1 MKFNIKK
8 EYLKNKEI
16 ILYIGFGIL
25 TTLVNYTCYFMGTKI
40 FKINYLYSN
49 VIAWLLSV
57 LFAFFSNKFLVFNS
71 MENSRVLKEFLLF
84 ISARILSGFLE
95 TFLLYIFV
103 GLLKFDDSIVKILV
117 SVLVVISNYYFSKV
131 YVFKKHK

>member
-16 ILYIGFGIL
+16 ILYIIFGIL
-25 TTLVNYTCYFMGTKI
+25 TTLVNYICYFMGTKI

-49 VIAWLLSV
+49 IIAWLLSV

-71 MENSRVLKEFLLF
+71 LENSKVLKEFLLF
-84 ISARILSGFLE
+84 TSARILSGFLE

>member
-25 TTLVNYTCYFMGTKI
+25 TTLVNYICYFMGTKI

-49 VIAWLLSV
+49 IIAWLLSV

-71 MENSRVLKEFLLF
+71 MKNSRVLKEFLLF
-84 ISARILSGFLE
+84 TSARMLSGFLE

-117 SVLVVISNYYFSKV
+117 SILVVVSNYYFSKV
-131 YVFKKHK
+131 YVFKK